1 MRILMASHGYPPILS
16 GVTLVVQKLARA
28 MVRRGHQVAVVT
40 SSDLE
45 EPYETE
51 DEGVRLIR
59 VAGGLNPFWK
69 EAPIPFIGQ
78 GDLAEI
84 VHDIQPHILHAHESG
99 VLGLQMARLETYP
112 DLPRVASCY
121 YVPRFVAR
129 YLTPNGESS
138 EIIEKIVRS
147 YSIWLF
153 NHFDHIVFSTA
164 AHKAFFR
171 GKDLAVPTAVISNG
185 VDVCRYSPRKGHD
198 RDVEQEYDLPTGPRI
213 LFVSRL
219 AKDKE
224 IDVLIRTMG
233 HLDPEVG
240 AHLLLVG
247 RGDDQTRLQALT
259 NELGLGDRVRF
270 LGFVPEKDLP
280 ALYRASHLFAIA
292 SICEVQSL
300 PTLQAAATGL
310 PVVAADAVALPELV
324 RDGVNGF
331 LVPPGELEAF
341 ALAMAKILR
350 SKAMAAQ
357 MGKASFDIAQEHAE
371 ERTFDRYE
379 ELYLKTIH
387 EHRAPGNRPLITE
400 VALEGRRKPA
410 WPVPSRPIQL

>member
-28 MVRRGHQVAVVT
+28 MVRRGHQVAVIT

-59 VAGGLNPFWK
+59 VEGGLNPFWK

-84 VHDIQPHILHAHESG
+84 VHDTQPHILHAHESG
-99 VLGLQMARLETYP
+99 VLGLQIARLETYP

-129 YLTPNGESS
+129 YLTPNGEPS
-138 EIIEKIVRS
+138 EIIESIVHS
-147 YSIWLF
+147 YSMWLF
-153 NHFDHIVFSTA
+153 NHFDRVVFSTA
-164 AHKAFFR
+164 AHRSFFR
-171 GKDLAVPTAVISNG
+171 GEDLAVPTEVISNG
-185 VDVCRYSPRKGHD
+185 VDVYRYSPRNWHD
-198 RDVEQEYDLPTGPRI
+198 RDFEQQYDLPAGPRI

-233 HLDPEVG
+233 HLDPELD

-247 RGDDQTRLQALT
+247 RGDDQARLQELT
-259 NELGLGDRVRF
+259 DELGLWDRVRF

-324 RDGVNGF
+324 HDGVNGF
-331 LVPPGELEAF
+331 LVPPGEPEAF
-341 ALAMAKILR
+341 ALAMEKILR

-357 MGKASFDIAQEHAE
+357 MGKASLDIAQEHAE

-379 ELYLKTIH
+379 ELYLRTIH
-387 EHRAPGNRPLITE
+387 EYR
-400 VALEGRRKPA
+400 
-410 WPVPSRPIQL
+410 